1 VVRAYFT
8 AINRHRYH
16 RAWRLG
22 GHVSSATFTEFAS
35 GLATTSR
42 DTLIVLSVNG
52 STVTA
57 RLVAVQTD
65 GSVRTY
71 QGTYV
76 VRDGVIAQASVR
88 QID

>member
-1 VVRAYFT
+1 
-8 AINRHRYH
+8 
-16 RAWRLG
+16 
-22 GHVSSATFTEFAS
+22 VSSAAYEEFTQ
-35 GLATTSR
+35 GLGTTAP
-42 DTLIVLSVNG
+42 DTLIALSVNED
-52 STVTA
+52 TVTA

-71 QGTYV
+71 QRTYV